1 MFTRSKLMAVG
12 LLAAVAVAGFAAG
25 AATVSYAD
33 GNRGEHRR
41 ERNERW
47 SYSGMLQ
54 QELGLTDAQRDS
66 VRAIVRR
73 HRPEMRAVYESVQP
87 RLDSIQRRLRAEVSA
102 MLTPEQ
108 QRQYETLTARL
119 ATERAERIRNDSMR
133 RRD

>member
-1 MFTRSKLMAVG
+1 MLTRSKLMAVG

-25 AATVSYAD
+25 AATVSYASD
-33 GNRGEHRR
+33 SGKQHRH

-54 QELGLTDAQRDS
+54 QELGLTDAQRDT

-87 RLDSIQRRLRAEVSA
+87 RLDSIQTNLRAEISA
-102 MLTPEQ
+102 MLTAEQ
-108 QRQYETLTARL
+108 QHQYEALTARL
-119 ATERAERIRNDSMR
+119 AAERAQRVRNDSAR

>member
-33 GNRGEHRR
+33 GNRGEHRH

>member
-1 MFTRSKLMAVG
+1 MLSKSKLMAVG
-12 LLAAVAVAGFAAG
+12 LLAAFAVAGFAAG
-25 AATVSYAD
+25 AATVSFASD
-33 GNRGEHRR
+33 ARKQHRH

-73 HRPEMRAVYESVQP
+73 HRPEMRAVYVSVQP
-87 RLDSIQRRLRAEVSA
+87 RLDSIQNRLRDEVRA
-102 MLTPEQ
+102 LLTPAQ
-108 QRQYETLTARL
+108 QQQYESLTTRL
-119 ATERAERIRNDSMR
+119 AAERAERIRNDSMR